1 MSETLD
7 ETLERIAQQAQQEG
21 VALGAHALRVLRL
34 TGEAGGRDV
43 LLKLWR
49 LALDQARAVGVIPP

>member
-1 MSETLD
+1 MNETLD
-7 ETLERIAQQAQQEG
+7 ETLERIAQQARKEG
-21 VALGAHALRVLRL
+21 VTLGPDALRILRL

-49 LALDQARAVGVIPP
+49 SALDQTRAVGVTPP